1 MHHCANPRV
10 FLSVLAMLLLST
22 VAHAQLFRAYV
33 SSAGSD
39 ANPCTLPSPC
49 RLLPAAL
56 AAVADGGE
64 IWMLDSANYN
74 SATVDVAKSV
84 SILAIPGAVGSVV
97 AVGGP
102 AISIATGGVKVALRN
117 LVIVPLP
124 GSFGGDA
131 ISMTNGSRLHIEDC
145 LIAGNFGEG
154 VLVNAPAEVT
164 ITNSTIRNN
173 GQHGVYLLNGARG
186 TIARSTISGNTL
198 YGISVVAAQTPTTT
212 TADIT
217 DSTIS
222 SNPVGVEALSIIAG
236 GVIKVSVRNS
246 QIVRSA
252 TTGAIAQ
259 LFRAYVASNGNDANP
274 CNLPAPC
281 RLLPAALAAVA
292 DGGEIWMLDSA
303 NYNTATV
310 TIGKSVSILAVPGAV
325 GSVVAVGG
333 PAISI
338 TAGGLTAAL
347 RNLVI
352 VPLVGGAGTHGVSMT
367 GASNLSIEDSLI
379 ANLPDHGV
387 YVTGTGNVKITRTII
402 RNNGNWAVWLQN
414 GSSATI
420 SGTQMLQN
428 GNGAVFA
435 FGTTATTTTA
445 AVSDSVI
452 SGGSKVSMR

>member
-259 LFRAYVASNGNDANP
+259 SNAG
-274 CNLPAPC
+274 
-281 RLLPAALAAVA
+281 AAVTLSISSSVVSNNGQGIA
-292 DGGEIWMLDSA
+292 
-303 NYNTATV
+303 
-310 TIGKSVSILAVPGAV
+310 SVSSGAKVWASGNTVSDNTTGLAQ
-325 GSVVAVGG
+325 SGG
-333 PAISI
+333 VFE
-338 TAGGLTAAL
+338 TAGNNA
-347 RNLVI
+347 V
-352 VPLVGGAGTHGVSMT
+352 
-367 GASNLSIEDSLI
+367 
-379 ANLPDHGV
+379 
-387 YVTGTGNVKITRTII
+387 
-402 RNNGNWAVWLQN
+402 RNNGTNK
-414 GSSATI
+414 
-420 SGTQMLQN
+420 SGTIGVVL
-428 GNGAVFA
+428 
-435 FGTTATTTTA
+435 TE
-445 AVSDSVI
+445 
-452 SGGSKVSMR
+452 